1 MAVAQLHRAPET
13 LTQFYSGR
21 AVRLLATIRLLIAL
35 ATCMLFVLT
44 ER

>member
-21 AVRLLATIRLLIAL
+21 AVRLLATNGS
-35 ATCMLFVLT
+35 
-44 ER
+44 